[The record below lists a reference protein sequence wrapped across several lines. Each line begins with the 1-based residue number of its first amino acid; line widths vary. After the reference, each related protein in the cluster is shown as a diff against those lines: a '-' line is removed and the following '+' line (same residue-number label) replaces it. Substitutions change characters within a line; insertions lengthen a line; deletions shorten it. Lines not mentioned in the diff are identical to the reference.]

1 MATTFLNLELPTV
14 TVTLGPTWATQVNAA
29 FEVIDSH
36 DHSSG
41 KGVKVPTAGLNINA
55 DLDFNEQAALSLKLV
70 NFEDQLAA
78 PSGTSFASSMS
89 TFSGDLYYTNDS
101 GVAIQ
106 LTDGGGIVS
115 LPGNAQIVEPQ
126 NVASDLTIAPSST
139 FVYLI
144 VNTTA
149 SRSITLPEASAVTA
163 GRIYIIKDATGTA
176 NTNNITVNRTGSDL
190 IDGLSTQVLDSN
202 NGSWMLV
209 TDGDSNWFI
218 S

>member
-78 PSGTSFASSMS
+78 PSGTTFASSMS

>member
-29 FEVIDSH
+29 FEVIDAH

-55 DLDFNEQAALSLKLV
+55 DLDFNENAALSLKLV
-70 NFEDQLAA
+70 NFEDQLSA
-78 PSGTSFASSMS
+78 PSGSTFASSIS

-106 LTDGGGIVS
+106 LTNGGGIVS

-126 NVASDLTIAPSST
+126 NVASNLTIAPSST

-149 SRSITLPEASAVTA
+149 PRAITLPEASSVTA
-163 GRIYIIKDATGTA
+163 GRIYIIKDATGTS

-190 IDGLSTQVLDSN
+190 IDGLSSQVLDSN